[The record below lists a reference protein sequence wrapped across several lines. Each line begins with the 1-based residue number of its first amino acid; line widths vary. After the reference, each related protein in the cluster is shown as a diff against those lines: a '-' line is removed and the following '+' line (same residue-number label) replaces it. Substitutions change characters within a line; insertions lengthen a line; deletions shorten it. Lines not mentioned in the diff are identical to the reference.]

1 VIIMIG
7 VCKYFVEKFYPILL
21 ALCIVLI
28 MKYYDINYIGDKNMD
43 NAIEGV
49 LTVSALIIGFVGAV
63 LPVVLSMKN
72 DSKFVKYIFE
82 KDKNK
87 LFMKYMKITL
97 MSGLLTITISVSLY
111 FRDDFSATKLYNH
124 IFFVW
129 SFFIVLF
136 MLSTYRCINHMLNLI
151 FSSDNEI
158 GSKGDYVKKSKYEKL
173 LEKNNG
179 SDL

>member
-1 VIIMIG
+1 MIG
-7 VCKYFVEKFYPILL
+7 VCKYYVEKFYPLL
-21 ALCIVLI
+21 LSLCIVFI
-28 MKYYDINYIGDKNMD
+28 MKYNNLNYINNKNMD

-82 KDKNK
+82 RDKDK

-97 MSGLLTITISVSLY
+97 VSGLLTIVISISLY
-111 FRDDFSATKLYNH
+111 FRAGFSGSKLYNY

-129 SFFIVLF
+129 SFCVVLF
-136 MLSTYRCINHMLNLI
+136 MLSTYRCINHMLNLF

-158 GSKGDYVKKSKYEKL
+158 SDNDNNVKKSEYEEI
-173 LEKNNG
+173 LEKNDK
-179 SDL
+179 SYL

>member
-1 VIIMIG
+1 MIG
-7 VCKYFVEKFYPILL
+7 VCKYYIEKFYPVFLSL
-21 ALCIVLI
+21 SIVFI
-28 MKYYDINYIGDKNMD
+28 MKYNNINYINDKNMD
-43 NAIEGV
+43 SAIEGV

-97 MSGLLTITISVSLY
+97 VSGLLTITISVSLY
-111 FRDDFSATKLYNH
+111 FRDAFSGSKLYNRV
-124 IFFVW
+124 FFAW
-129 SFFIVLF
+129 SFCTVLF

-151 FSSDNEI
+151 FSPDNEI
-158 GSKGDYVKKSKYEKL
+158 GNNGDYAEKSKYEKI
-173 LEKNNG
+173 LEKNDE
-179 SDL
+179 SSL